1 MTAEGGEMPAAV
13 EQEAD
18 QLNYNTPT
26 LLLGYSACSLA
37 LGESCISLELFKQCR
52 LSCGQVTKNAKWL
65 KIAFKHWI

>member
-1 MTAEGGEMPAAV
+1 MTAEGGEMPAAA

-26 LLLGYSACSLA
+26 LLLGYSTCS

-52 LSCGQVTKNAKWL
+52 LSCAQVTNTVSDWKQL
-65 KIAFKHWI
+65 